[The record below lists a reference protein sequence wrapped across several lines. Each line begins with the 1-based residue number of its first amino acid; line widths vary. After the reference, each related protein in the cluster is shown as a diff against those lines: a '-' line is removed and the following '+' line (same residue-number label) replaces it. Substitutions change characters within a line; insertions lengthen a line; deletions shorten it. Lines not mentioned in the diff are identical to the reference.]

1 MLKEKGKEST
11 VANHNYKI
19 KGNDLIQ
26 YAIKNHWNFVG
37 QELIWLWKLSI
48 TEIIENQEAC

>member
-26 YAIKNHWNFVG
+26 YAIKNH
-37 QELIWLWKLSI
+37 
-48 TEIIENQEAC
+48 